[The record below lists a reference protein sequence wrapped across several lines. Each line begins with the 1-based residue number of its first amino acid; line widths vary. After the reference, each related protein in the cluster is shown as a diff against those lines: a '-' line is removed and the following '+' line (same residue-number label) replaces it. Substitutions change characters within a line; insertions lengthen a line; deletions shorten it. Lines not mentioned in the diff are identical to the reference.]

1 MARYGFRGGVPET
14 KILAL
19 YALSCLT
26 MPVTTDRLSELVMI
40 DEGVDY
46 FHYCQALNEMVE
58 SAHVLTNDENG
69 QTYYSISPRGYE
81 VSELMDNQLPFTLKT
96 AIRQGSQMME
106 RNIERDAFINTEAFT
121 RGGIPS
127 VCCVL
132 TDGADPVLHIE
143 LMVGEKSTCGT
154 IAKNFRRNAD
164 KIYEKVLKIL
174 LDPDL

>member
-1 MARYGFRGGVPET
+1 MARYGFRGAVPET
-14 KILAL
+14 KILVL

-26 MPVTTDRLSELVMI
+26 MPVTTDRLAEIVMI

-46 FHYCQALNEMVE
+46 FHCCQALAEMVD
-58 SAHVLTNDENG
+58 SAHVLTNEESG

-81 VSELMDNQLPFTLKT
+81 VSELMDNQLAFTLKM
-96 AIRQGSQMME
+96 AIRQSSQMLE
-106 RNIERDAFINTEAFT
+106 RNVERDAFISTEAFT
-121 RGGIPS
+121 RGGVPS

-143 LMVGEKSTCGT
+143 LMVTDQSTCGM

-164 KIYEKVLKIL
+164 KIYEKLLKIL
-174 LDPDL
+174 TEEE